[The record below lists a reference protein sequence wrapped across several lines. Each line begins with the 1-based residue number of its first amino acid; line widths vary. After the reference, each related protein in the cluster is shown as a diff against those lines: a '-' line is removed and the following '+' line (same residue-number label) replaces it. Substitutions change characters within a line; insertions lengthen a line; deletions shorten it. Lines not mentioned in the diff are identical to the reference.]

1 MKNKKELMDTIIE
14 TNIENI
20 FELFYSLMNGDIDL
34 ENLSDEEKI
43 IAQCIKNEC
52 TDSHGSC
59 YELYFSLR
67 KIRNSKTKTQ
77 IIEVYECILKA
88 MCRKMFFNA
97 LKLGM
102 VVRKTKEHG
111 R

>member
-77 IIEVYECILKA
+77 IIEVYECFL
-88 MCRKMFFNA
+88 MLSN
-97 LKLGM
+97 
-102 VVRKTKEHG
+102 
-111 R
+111 